1 MRTVRRL
8 LPVIILI
15 VFTCLVS
22 LFLYQVVMD
31 HETKQCWDEL
41 QTTTESVKEEI
52 TTKFTDEITKLQLMR
67 KIMQENRIYTAENIE
82 ELYLEVVQPTTIFTR
97 IDILYPDNTLVSNGK
112 VVSEHEE
119 LDFQEII
126 QEGER
131 MSHRRTD
138 SFTGE
143 QYVYYILPVEE
154 SETVRVVLI
163 AALDTKRLTSIFEPL
178 IYNGAANICI
188 ADATD
193 GNYIMDSWHEELG
206 NVFQEDGRKMLPG
219 YEEVDAGEALINRE
233 TGAAA
238 FRSKSTGKNMYLYF
252 TPLGQFDW
260 QLSIFAQEDILFAS
274 VYPMKRIFLLASIV
288 EAVLFGIYFFLHFR
302 NVKQVEQ
309 SYLFIQQQ
317 KEELIRV
324 GYTDLLTK
332 LYNRNKFMFDL
343 NEIQEDP
350 PQQLG
355 VAYMD
360 LNGLKVLNDSQSYE
374 AGDRYLQ
381 RTAKVLYE
389 VFQKE
394 AYRIGGDEFIIVARD
409 ISEAVFNE
417 KLLVLQEKFAEG
429 DVSCALGSEWISGVT
444 DAEELMKR
452 AERQM
457 YRRKAAFYQGKRE
470 KDERILSGIEK

>member
-178 IYNGAANICI
+178 IYNGAPIYALQMQRMEII
-188 ADATD
+188 LWIPGMRSLAM
-193 GNYIMDSWHEELG
+193 Y
-206 NVFQEDGRKMLPG
+206 FKKM
-219 YEEVDAGEALINRE
+219 
-233 TGAAA
+233 
-238 FRSKSTGKNMYLYF
+238 
-252 TPLGQFDW
+252 
-260 QLSIFAQEDILFAS
+260 
-274 VYPMKRIFLLASIV
+274 
-288 EAVLFGIYFFLHFR
+288 
-302 NVKQVEQ
+302 
-309 SYLFIQQQ
+309 
-317 KEELIRV
+317 
-324 GYTDLLTK
+324 
-332 LYNRNKFMFDL
+332 
-343 NEIQEDP
+343 
-350 PQQLG
+350 
-355 VAYMD
+355 
-360 LNGLKVLNDSQSYE
+360 
-374 AGDRYLQ
+374 
-381 RTAKVLYE
+381 
-389 VFQKE
+389 
-394 AYRIGGDEFIIVARD
+394 
-409 ISEAVFNE
+409 
-417 KLLVLQEKFAEG
+417 
-429 DVSCALGSEWISGVT
+429 
-444 DAEELMKR
+444 
-452 AERQM
+452 
-457 YRRKAAFYQGKRE
+457 
-470 KDERILSGIEK
+470 DERCCLDMRR